1 MTILRGDTLMPL
13 SETREADDLAARVHT
28 LAPATL
34 REPPEA
40 PADVPLSSDQ
50 LRLWF
55 LDQYE
60 GAGAAYLLNC
70 AWRVRGEIDG
80 SRLERALGRLV
91 ERHELLRAVVRPT
104 QDAAVLAVQPTP
116 PAVLSLEASTDPSG
130 LWSAQELDARCVQ
143 LAGTA
148 LSLATGPVFTAH
160 LLRQDAKSAVL
171 MLRVHHLVADG
182 WSLGVLARDLGALY
196 AADGSDAELPALPL
210 SAARAAQVVAGL
222 RSRRSAQAGAE
233 YWREALRGAPE
244 AIDLPYDF
252 SRPAERSYAGG
263 RCRLPL
269 PAVLLGD
276 LRRIAARNRATVFS
290 VLNAALCGF
299 LGRLADSEDVV
310 IGIGSADRPDRRLE
324 HAVGFYIHTLPLR
337 LDLSGDPSLAELA
350 GRARAALFA
359 GLGHR
364 HIPFDRIVQAVRPER
379 VPGRNPVFQVF
390 CTMENLA
397 GAQLSLP
404 GAVVESYEADGE
416 VSAFDLGLN
425 FELSTDHP
433 SLILDYSTEL
443 FTTETA
449 QRLAERFAGFL
460 GFWAARPDL
469 GLGAVPLL
477 DDAEE
482 RAVLDGAEAGRS
494 PVRGD
499 LLDDIL
505 DALAADPD
513 RVVLGSGDR
522 RLTAAQVTA
531 QVARLSGRLVAAVG
545 KAGRIGVM
553 LPRGTN
559 SVVVVLAALAG
570 GVSYVPLDRRLP
582 IERLRLIAAQAR
594 LAGVLWDDSAGP
606 APQLGI
612 PVLGISEG
620 AEEPGGAAPP
630 ERADPAAA
638 DDDTEAYVMFTS
650 GSSGAPKGVSVGR
663 RSLTNLVREAV
674 RVFGVRRD
682 DLMLACTTTTFDI
695 SLLEMLVP
703 LAAGAACEVADDEA
717 NQDVTLLASRAARAG
732 ATVLQATPSVWRVLL
747 DQPALRL
754 RAALVGGEVLPED
767 VKDRLLS
774 AADEVYNCY
783 GPTETTIWS
792 SVWRAQPGPVTVGA
806 ALANNEFYVLDRW
819 GRPVPPGCRGEL
831 HIAGAALAHGYI
843 GQPALTAEAFITRD
857 LGRGPV
863 RLYRTG
869 DVASWR
875 ADGLLRVHGRR
886 DSQVKLRGH
895 RIELGE
901 IEAAI
906 RRWPAAAQCAV
917 VPLDREGRTTGLAAF
932 VVPRQDGEAPDQAA
946 LRAHLEAI
954 LPGYMVPALFLTAAA
969 IPRLPSGK
977 TDTRAL
983 GKLLAAHVADDHVAE
998 APGAQPGTAVEGMVA
1013 SIFQTVLD
1021 CPPSMD
1027 ASFFDQGGDSI
1038 GAARVV
1044 AAVRSHL
1051 KAEGR
1056 GAGLRLADF
1065 LTMPTVRT
1073 LSGWIERTVR
1083 G

>member
-1 MTILRGDTLMPL
+1 MTILRGETLMPL
-13 SETREADDLAARVHT
+13 SETREADELTARVHT
-28 LAPATL
+28 PDPAAS
-34 REPPEA
+34 REPAEA
-40 PADVPLSSDQ
+40 AADVPLSSEQ

-60 GAGAAYLLNC
+60 GAGAAYVLNC
-70 AWRVRGEIDG
+70 AWRVRGEIDVP
-80 SRLERALGRLV
+80 RLERALGRLV

-104 QDAAVLAVQPTP
+104 QDAAVLAVQPQP
-116 PAVLSLEASTDPSG
+116 PTVLSVEASTGPSG
-130 LWSAQELDARCVQ
+130 FWSAQDLDARCVE

-148 LSLATGPVFTAH
+148 LSLATGPVFAAH
-160 LLRQDAKSAVL
+160 LLRQDSQSAVL

-196 AADGSDAELPALPL
+196 AADGPAAELPALPL
-210 SAARAAQVVAGL
+210 SAARAAQVVADL
-222 RSRRSAQAGAE
+222 RSRKSTQAGVE
-233 YWREALRGAPE
+233 YWRETLRGAPE
-244 AIDLPYDF
+244 AVDLPYDF
-252 SRPAERSYAGG
+252 ARPAERSYAGG
-263 RCRLPL
+263 RYRLPL
-269 PAVLLGD
+269 SAALLED

-299 LGRLADSEDVV
+299 LGRLADSEDMV

-324 HAVGFYIHTLPLR
+324 QAVGFYIHTLPLR
-337 LDLSGDPSLAELA
+337 LDLSGDPSLAELS

-390 CTMENLA
+390 CTMENLLGTQFA
-397 GAQLSLP
+397 LP
-404 GAVVESYEADGE
+404 GTVVESYDADGE

-433 SLILDYSTEL
+433 SLIVDYSTEL

-460 GFWAARPDL
+460 GCWAAQPDL

-477 DDAEE
+477 DDVEE
-482 RAVLDGAEAGRS
+482 RAVLDGPAAGRS
-494 PVRGD
+494 PVGGD

-505 DALAADPD
+505 DALAADPG

-531 QVARLSGRLVAAVG
+531 RVAGLSGRLLAAVG

-559 SVVVVLAALAG
+559 TVVVVLAALAA
-570 GVSYVPLDRRLP
+570 GVSYVPLDRKLP
-582 IERLRLIAAQAR
+582 LERLRLIAAQAG
-594 LAGVLWDDSAGP
+594 LAGLVWDDSAGP
-606 APQLGI
+606 APELGI
-612 PVLGISEG
+612 PVLGVSEDAG
-620 AEEPGGAAPP
+620 EPGGAGLP
-630 ERADPAAA
+630 ERADPAAGK
-638 DDDTEAYVMFTS
+638 DNTEAYVMFTS

-674 RVFGVRRD
+674 RVFGVRPD

-695 SLLEMLVP
+695 SLLELLAP

-717 NQDVTLLASRAARAG
+717 NQDVALLAARAARAG
-732 ATVLQATPSVWRVLL
+732 ATMLQATPSVWRVLV
-747 DQPALRL
+747 DQPAWRL
-754 RAALVGGEVLPED
+754 RVALVGGEVLPED

-774 AADEVYNCY
+774 VADEVYNCY

-792 SVWRAQPGPVTVGA
+792 SVWRAQPGPVTVGG

-819 GRPVPPGCRGEL
+819 GRPAVPGCRGEL
-831 HIAGAALAHGYI
+831 HIAGAALAHGYV
-843 GQPALTAEAFITRD
+843 GQPDLTAEAFVTRD
-857 LGRGPV
+857 LGRGPI

-917 VPLDREGRTTGLAAF
+917 VPLGRDGRTTSLAAF
-932 VVPRQDGEAPDQAA
+932 VVPRQDGAAPDQAA
-946 LRAHLEAI
+946 LRSHLEAI
-954 LPGYMVPALFLTAAA
+954 VPGYMVPALFLTVAA

-983 GKLLAAHVADDHVAE
+983 VQLLAAHVADDQVAQS
-998 APGAQPGTAVEGMVA
+998 PDMQPGTAVEGMVA

-1044 AAVRSHL
+1044 AAVRSRL

-1056 GAGLRLADF
+1056 GVQLRLADF
-1065 LTMPTVRT
+1065 LATPTVRT
-1073 LSGWIERTVR
+1073 LSGWIERAAC